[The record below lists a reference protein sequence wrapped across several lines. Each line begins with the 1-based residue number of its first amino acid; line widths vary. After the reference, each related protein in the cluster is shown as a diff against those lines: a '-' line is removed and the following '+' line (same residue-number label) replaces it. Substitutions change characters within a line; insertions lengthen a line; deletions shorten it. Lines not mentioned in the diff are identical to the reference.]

1 MKNQKQCPQSLS
13 WQLHE
18 ISHSFHVR
26 SVLAQSILFR
36 SHPLGRLPFILR
48 DLGMLTVSFLGS
60 NIHSMFVFER
70 RRLSS
75 INSMIPSTSKV
86 WINYK
91 KHSSPKNRFN
101 PRHLL
106 GKIIHARYPIC
117 STNGKSIFLL
127 TYHFWL
133 LRSTWKHLSK
143 EASITALLN
152 EETNAFKVIL
162 FKSVKKTALFP
173 LEIYSDV
180 RECTGNLF
188 FCQFYSFQ
196 SLNCKWFS
204 QGYGMFGSLVY
215 YKISFLYTLIP

>member
-1 MKNQKQCPQSLS
+1 M
-13 WQLHE
+13 
-18 ISHSFHVR
+18 
-26 SVLAQSILFR
+26 LFR

-48 DLGMLTVSFLGS
+48 DLGMLTVNFLGS
-60 NIHSMFVFER
+60 NIHGMFVFER

-106 GKIIHARYPIC
+106 GKIIHARYPVC

-152 EETNAFKVIL
+152 QETNAFKVIL
-162 FKSVKKTALFP
+162 FSGLF
-173 LEIYSDV
+173 EVSEENSTISI
-180 RECTGNLF
+180 GNLF
-188 FCQFYSFQ
+188 WCQRVHWKFILLSV
-196 SLNCKWFS
+196 L
-204 QGYGMFGSLVY
+204 
-215 YKISFLYTLIP
+215 FLSVIKV